1 MSYEVKLFHFSTKNL
16 KIQILLCI
24 LSTLCSPIVFLLPK
38 CQPKKFFIS
47 KLHFFGKNKV
57 VRVSPAVTTV
67 RKHHNETR
75 IYNPGYLPKNFS
87 KNLAPVVIVKFVK
100 ISVFQKSAP
109 YVVILWSDWKSAR
122 ASPNLNLFSKF
133 RWIVDSRPIRFAKI
147 ARAENFWHKKR
158 RTSHGSTM
166 FHVW

>member
-16 KIQILLCI
+16 KIEILLCI

-38 CQPKKFFIS
+38 CQPKKIFIS
-47 KLHFFGKNKV
+47 KLHIFGKNKV

-87 KNLAPVVIVKFVK
+87 KNLAPVVIVKLVK

-109 YVVILWSDWKSAR
+109 YVVIL
-122 ASPNLNLFSKF
+122 
-133 RWIVDSRPIRFAKI
+133 
-147 ARAENFWHKKR
+147 
-158 RTSHGSTM
+158 
-166 FHVW
+166 